1 MSGPKIL
8 GLLVMMTLTMFLSL
22 PGYAWDV
29 EVQSVGI
36 RGGINLEH
44 VAIPPSEKED
54 FYQVDVVMYLAL
66 PWSWQYPSGWEMSWT
81 FNGAAGFLRGGGDTA
96 GVVELGPGITFYK
109 PSWRMMIDLG
119 TGLTA
124 LTRSHFGDQDMGG
137 PVQIMGQGGVSF
149 DLGWNLFAGWRFHH
163 ISDATLYGS
172 HSKGVDIN
180 FLELRY
186 HF

>member
-1 MSGPKIL
+1 MLGPKIF
-8 GLLVMMTLTMFLSL
+8 GLLVMMTLTLFLSV
-22 PGYAWDV
+22 PGYTWEV
-29 EVQSVGI
+29 EVEAVGI

-44 VAIPPSEKED
+44 VGIPPTEKRD
-54 FYQVDVVMYLAL
+54 FYQVDAVMYLAL

-81 FNGAAGFLRGGGDTA
+81 FNGAAGMLRGGGDTA
-96 GVVELGPGITFYK
+96 GIAELGPGITFYN

-119 TGLTA
+119 TGLA
-124 LTRSHFGDQDMGG
+124 VITRYHFGSQNMGG
-137 PVQIMGQGGVSF
+137 PVQIIGQGGLSF

-163 ISDATLYGS
+163 MSDATIYGS
-172 HSKGVDIN
+172 GTKGVDIN